1 MSLFAIAALVL
12 GLGEPINPSERLSS
26 ALARIGAPSS
36 TFKDYEALDRQRCTA
51 LPMIVDELLRLPAV
65 RPGKVGGDQG
75 RPDGWLSN
83 RTGDLLRALR
93 MLTNH
98 DIYGPISRQDY
109 AALPRYPEPPAVGY
123 VMQRVDLVRDLPKG
137 TSRYYAYWLSHG
149 VTFYAP
155 TATQRAIKA
164 KWKTYIKSFDC
175 RSKLPDGRWDPTFF
189 NG

>member
-1 MSLFAIAALVL
+1 MSLIAIAVL
-12 GLGEPINPSERLSS
+12 AMGLGEPTNPTEQPSS
-26 ALARIGAPSS
+26 ALARIGTSLS
-36 TFKDYEALDRQRCTA
+36 TFKDYQALDRQRCVA
-51 LPMIVDELLRLPAV
+51 LPMIINELLRLPAV
-65 RPGKVGGDQG
+65 RPGKVGGGQG

-98 DIYGPISRQDY
+98 DIYGPISRKDY
-109 AALPRYPEPPAVGY
+109 AALPRYPEPPGVGY

-149 VTFYAP
+149 VSFYAP
-155 TATQRAIKA
+155 AATQRAIKT
-164 KWKTYIKSFDC
+164 KWKIYIKSFDC
-175 RSKLPDGRWDPTFF
+175 RKKLPDDRWDATFF